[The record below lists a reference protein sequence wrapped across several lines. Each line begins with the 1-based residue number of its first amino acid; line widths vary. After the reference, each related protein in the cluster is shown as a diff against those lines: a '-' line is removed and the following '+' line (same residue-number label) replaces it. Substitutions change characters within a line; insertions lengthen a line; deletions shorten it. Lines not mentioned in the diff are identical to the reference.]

1 MKNITDALA
10 IRNKLLLNLE
20 DYIQRTDDPNRD
32 AYMNIVVAGG
42 GPSGVEISGMIAELS
57 ERIVKKEYPEL
68 AGLRPTIHLVDAGP
82 ALLGHMSTVA
92 QKEALEVLEKLG
104 VDITLNTAVK
114 DYVDDTV
121 ILANGAE
128 IKTKTLIWTSGVI
141 ARELP
146 GLPAEKF
153 GRGRRVLVDQFNAVQ
168 GYENVFAIGDICFQD
183 TDPKFANGHPQL
195 AQVAIQQGALL
206 GKNILAKDQGQ
217 RLKPFSYVDKGS
229 MAIIARYKAVA
240 DLPKFSF
247 TGFFAWLTWLLI
259 HLFPIAGFRNRW
271 KLLGNWVWSFY
282 SANSDL
288 RLIIRSERKRDNKE
302 VRTNIH
308 G

>member
-1 MKNITDALA
+1 SFHLGKLLNIHAESNYIETDTGNLSYDYLVLATGTETNFFGMENVKKKAFPMKNITDALA

-20 DYIQRTDDPNRD
+20 DYIQRTDDPNRE

-68 AGLRPTIHLVDAGP
+68 AGLKPTIHLVDAGP
-82 ALLGHMSTVA
+82 ALLGPMSTVA

-146 GLPAEKF
+146 GLPAEK
-153 GRGRRVLVDQFNAVQ
+153 
-168 GYENVFAIGDICFQD
+168 
-183 TDPKFANGHPQL
+183 
-195 AQVAIQQGALL
+195 
-206 GKNILAKDQGQ
+206 
-217 RLKPFSYVDKGS
+217 
-229 MAIIARYKAVA
+229 
-240 DLPKFSF
+240 
-247 TGFFAWLTWLLI
+247 
-259 HLFPIAGFRNRW
+259 
-271 KLLGNWVWSFY
+271 
-282 SANSDL
+282 
-288 RLIIRSERKRDNKE
+288 
-302 VRTNIH
+302 
-308 G
+308 